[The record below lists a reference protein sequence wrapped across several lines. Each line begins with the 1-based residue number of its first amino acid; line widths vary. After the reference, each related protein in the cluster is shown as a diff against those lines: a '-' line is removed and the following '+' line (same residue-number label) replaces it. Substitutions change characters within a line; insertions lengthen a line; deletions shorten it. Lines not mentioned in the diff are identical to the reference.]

1 MVDLRFNGAEI
12 FLIVERSA
20 NVQQL
25 ELELEKKLIDLSV
38 FLENQSRISVFF
50 EGGDEQAPLIPLIL
64 EKMKDRSLHIRSI
77 YFDKPSD
84 PVILPSK
91 KDRTQSSGA
100 KTHPR
105 DPDLPYPS
113 HPKMEVFQGTVRS
126 GQVIS
131 SPGDFLII
139 GNVNAGCEVIAGG
152 SIIVFGEIHGSV
164 RAGQVATEG
173 ALIVGFSLQPLQIQ
187 IGDVIHSSIHSTH
200 PSLCFLKNGHLTLAP
215 IALSNPM
222 IDL

>member
-1 MVDLRFNGAEI
+1 MVDFRFNGAEI

-25 ELELEKKLIDLSV
+25 ELELEKKLVDLSV

-50 EGGDEQAPLIPLIL
+50 EGGEEQAPLIPFIIG
-64 EKMKDRSLHIRSI
+64 KMKDRSLHIRSI
-77 YFDKPSD
+77 YFEKPSD

-91 KDRTQSSGA
+91 KDQT
-100 KTHPR
+100 
-105 DPDLPYPS
+105 PS
-113 HPKMEVFQGTVRS
+113 HDEKPQPPDPNRSFSSYPKMEVYQGTVRS
-126 GQVIS
+126 GQVVS

-139 GNVNAGCEVIAGG
+139 GNVNAGSEVIAGG

-164 RAGQVATEG
+164 RAGQVATQG

-187 IGDVIHSSIHSTH
+187 IGDVIHSSIHSTD
-200 PSLCFLKNGHLTLAP
+200 PSLCLLKNGHLTLAP

-222 IDL
+222 INF